1 MTAKKLT
8 KAEIVDSVYQKT
20 GMSRKEIRTI
30 IDLFLDDIK
39 DALVKGM
46 SIELRRFGTF
56 EVRLRKGRQKARNP
70 KTGKP
75 VSVNSHGIAAFRP
88 GSELKQDVWNLNE
101 AVLSDPDEGNDRK
114 PISHGPADLRSTDH
128 MSTDLRSDG
137 SEP

>member
-20 GMSRKEIRTI
+20 GMSRKEIRI
-30 IDLFLDDIK
+30 IVDLFLDDIK

-46 SIELRRFGTF
+46 SIELRGFGTF

-88 GSELKQDVWNLNE
+88 GRELKQDVWNLNE
-101 AVLSDPDEGNDRK
+101 EFVSSSDDGYDRGPD
-114 PISHGPADLRSTDH
+114 GPRSTELWP
-128 MSTDLRSDG
+128 SGRSPDG